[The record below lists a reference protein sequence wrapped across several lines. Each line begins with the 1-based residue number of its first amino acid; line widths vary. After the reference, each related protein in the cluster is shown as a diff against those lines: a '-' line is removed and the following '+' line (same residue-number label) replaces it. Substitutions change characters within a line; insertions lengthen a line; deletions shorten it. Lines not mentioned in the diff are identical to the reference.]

1 MSNRPWSEPC
11 RIDTD
16 SVYGEDTKRLSDCQE
31 RFDYFKNFSNEPSP
45 MKRITKQYT
54 VWKLW
59 HEPKDIAVDIIY
71 TLAIYGFVRLC
82 MDVWSW
88 LV

>member
-1 MSNRPWSEPC
+1 
-11 RIDTD
+11 
-16 SVYGEDTKRLSDCQE
+16 
-31 RFDYFKNFSNEPSP
+31 

-59 HEPKDIAVDIIY
+59 REPKDIAVDIIY
-71 TLAIYGFVRLC
+71 TLAIYGFVQLC
-82 MDVWSW
+82 MDAWSW